1 MFVGIGCFAFMT
13 AVAASA
19 IVISEEQEIES
30 EEKAILVG
38 RDELRVRLDPLE
50 ILARESSRLHG

>member
-38 RDELRVRLDPLE
+38 RDELRVRLDPLD
-50 ILARESSRLHG
+50 SRS